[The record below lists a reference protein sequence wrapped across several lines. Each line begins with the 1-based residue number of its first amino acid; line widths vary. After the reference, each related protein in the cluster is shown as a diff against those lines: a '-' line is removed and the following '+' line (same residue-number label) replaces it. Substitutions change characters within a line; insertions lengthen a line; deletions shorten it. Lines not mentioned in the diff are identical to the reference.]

1 MRRETLIAGKRLRVR
16 GPTSS
21 RDAYDVDGIIV
32 EVHKDRRVLVQEKMY
47 DTPTPVNLDGGWPV
61 VKVTK
66 PRKELTFMEQRGMW
80 EKRFGVT
87 HAHCPEECEHPQPF
101 FTDDGRFV
109 CGVCAIMHKKL
120 SPIVPCTPATCKE

>member
-1 MRRETLIAGKRLRVR
+1 MQKERYAVGKRFRAR
-16 GPTSS
+16 GPSTSGTM
-21 RDAYDVDGIIV
+21 YDVDGIIV
-32 EVHKDRRVLVQEKMY
+32 ERRGGQRVLVQEKKY

-66 PRKELTFMEQRGMW
+66 LRKELTFMEQRALW

-101 FTDDGRFV
+101 FTDDGQFV

-120 SPIVPCTPATCKE
+120 SPMVPCTPDTCKE